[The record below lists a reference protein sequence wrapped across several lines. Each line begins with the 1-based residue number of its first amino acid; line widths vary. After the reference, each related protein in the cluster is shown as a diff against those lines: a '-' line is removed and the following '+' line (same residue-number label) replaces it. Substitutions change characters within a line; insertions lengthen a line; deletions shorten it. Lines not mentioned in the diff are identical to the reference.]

1 MTSSPLSTD
10 LPSFADVE
18 DAARQISSEAIRTPL
33 LESAL
38 LNEEAGRRLLVKP
51 ECLQRTGSFKF
62 RGAHNRISR
71 MSADERARGVI
82 AFSSGNHAQ
91 GVAHAARIC
100 GIAATIIMPEDA
112 PKLKL
117 ANTRAYGAEVVT
129 YDRFGESRE
138 EIGSEIAERTGAV
151 MVKPYDDFHVIA
163 GQGTCGLEIAEQ
175 CAEREIVPD
184 AVVVCCGGG
193 GLTSGISLALEAR
206 LPDTRLY
213 AAEPEQYDDWRLSL
227 EKGERVAVNPGFK
240 SICDAIITPMPGA
253 MTFPIAAPRLAGGL
267 VVTDAEV
274 KAAMSRAFDRLK
286 IVIEPGG
293 AVALATAL
301 GDQLPADVKTVV
313 VTASGGNV
321 DQAVFQAAL
330 ADVPPASKAAR

>member
-10 LPSFADVE
+10 LPAFADVE
-18 DAARQISSEAIRTPL
+18 DAARQISGEAIRTPL

-151 MVKPYDDFHVIA
+151 LVKPYDDFHVIA

-193 GLTSGISLALEAR
+193 GLTSGIS
-206 LPDTRLY
+206 
-213 AAEPEQYDDWRLSL
+213 WRSRRDCRTPGFTPRSRNNTMTGACPWKR
-227 EKGERVAVNPGFK
+227 EKGSL
-240 SICDAIITPMPGA
+240 SIPDSSRSVTPS
-253 MTFPIAAPRLAGGL
+253 
-267 VVTDAEV
+267 
-274 KAAMSRAFDRLK
+274 SRQC
-286 IVIEPGG
+286 P
-293 AVALATAL
+293 
-301 GDQLPADVKTVV
+301 
-313 VTASGGNV
+313 
-321 DQAVFQAAL
+321 
-330 ADVPPASKAAR
+330 VP